1 MSEMRDTTKEL
12 KAELDKSVAL
22 LRTLRD
28 EIRVKAHL
36 AGMNAKDQ
44 WRDLEPRLEAAVERA
59 AKDVSEASR
68 QAVADAT
75 EALKRFRSSILVIA
89 RPHGPLQAARLGN
102 MQRWETHRA
111 GEETVQPLRV
121 VAELTVPRRTGCRRS
136 CRSSQPGAPYWS
148 VAVEGSCP

>member
-1 MSEMRDTTKEL
+1 MGEMRDTTKEL
-12 KAELDKSVAL
+12 KAELEKSVAL

-75 EALKRFRSSILVIA
+75 EALKKFRSSI
-89 RPHGPLQAARLGN
+89 
-102 MQRWETHRA
+102 
-111 GEETVQPLRV
+111 
-121 VAELTVPRRTGCRRS
+121 S
-136 CRSSQPGAPYWS
+136 
-148 VAVEGSCP
+148 

>member
-75 EALKRFRSSILVIA
+75 EALKRFRSSI
-89 RPHGPLQAARLGN
+89 
-102 MQRWETHRA
+102 
-111 GEETVQPLRV
+111 
-121 VAELTVPRRTGCRRS
+121 S
-136 CRSSQPGAPYWS
+136 
-148 VAVEGSCP
+148 

>member
-12 KAELDKSVAL
+12 KAELEKSVAL

-36 AGMNAKDQ
+36 AGMSAKDQ

-75 EALKRFRSSILVIA
+75 EALKKFKSSI
-89 RPHGPLQAARLGN
+89 
-102 MQRWETHRA
+102 
-111 GEETVQPLRV
+111 
-121 VAELTVPRRTGCRRS
+121 S
-136 CRSSQPGAPYWS
+136 
-148 VAVEGSCP
+148 

>member
-75 EALKRFRSSILVIA
+75 EALKRFKSSI
-89 RPHGPLQAARLGN
+89 
-102 MQRWETHRA
+102 
-111 GEETVQPLRV
+111 
-121 VAELTVPRRTGCRRS
+121 S
-136 CRSSQPGAPYWS
+136 
-148 VAVEGSCP
+148 